1 MSELPNGWIPTHAIE
16 IATPIRGVTYKK
28 EQSCDIPSLGYTAVL
43 RANNIQKDKINL
55 TDLVYV
61 PNECIS
67 NEQQLLEND
76 IVIAMSS
83 GSASVVGKTAQIA
96 EEINASFGAFCGTL
110 RPSHFIEPR
119 YLGHFLKSDAY
130 RSRISEL
137 SRGVNINNLKW
148 SHFEEIEIPL
158 APLPEQK
165 RIADKLDTLLA
176 RIDACR
182 DRLDCIPK
190 IIKQFRQSVLAA
202 ATSGRLTEDWR
213 AAQADRVAQ
222 MQPQEESGM
231 VARDA
236 AHCLYE
242 VSHTP
247 DFAALHPGYTC
258 ATTLAN
264 LIHAS
269 HQAVGGHKTG
279 NAAAPTEDVHDLSP
293 EMFPQSWALITL
305 RDVVQP
311 NRPITYGILKP
322 GPEIDDGVSYIRVA
336 DFPGNKLNLATIRKT
351 SKSMDEEF
359 KRSRLRPGDLII
371 SIRGTVGR
379 IIFIPTELNGAN
391 ITQDSARLSIQ
402 PFVNSRFVYWYLQS
416 PMAQDRMK
424 GSTKGVAVRGINI
437 GDVRALQLPLP
448 SRSEQD
454 EIVRR
459 VENLF
464 DLADRLEARV
474 ATVRARVGSLT
485 PATLAKAFRGELVPQ
500 DPNDEPASVLLARIC
515 AERAGKPPARRT
527 GRGPAQ
533 SV

>member
-1 MSELPNGWIPTHAIE
+1 MSELPKGWVITTLDCA
-16 IATPIRGVTYKK
+16 AAWGSGGTPN
-28 EQSCDIPSLGYTAVL
+28 
-43 RANNIQKDKINL
+43 RANPNYYGGNIPWIKTGELGQSTIDDTDEKL
-55 TDLVYV
+55 TDAGLQNSSAKLFPAGSVA
-61 PNECIS
+61 
-67 NEQQLLEND
+67 
-76 IVIAMSS
+76 IAMY
-83 GSASVVGKTAQIA
+83 GATIGKASILGIQAATNQACAVGAPVDGITISKYLYYYLLSQKKYFVEAGKGGAQPNI
-96 EEINASFGAFCGTL
+96 SQTL
-110 RPSHFIEPR
+110 I
-119 YLGHFLKSDAY
+119 KS
-130 RSRISEL
+130 
-137 SRGVNINNLKW
+137 W
-148 SHFEEIEIPL
+148 PIPL
-158 APLPEQK
+158 APFPEQK
-165 RIADKLDTLLA
+165 RTVDKLDTLLA
-176 RIDACR
+176 RNDACR
-182 DRLDCIPK
+182 DRLDRIPK

-213 AAQADRVAQ
+213 AAQADRVAR
-222 MQPQEESGM
+222 MQPQPESGM

-236 AHCLYE
+236 AQGHYE
-242 VSHTP
+242 ATP
-247 DFAALHPGYTC
+247 ATDAVALHPGYTC

-293 EMFPQSWALITL
+293 EMFPQSWVLITL

-336 DFPGNKLNLATIRKT
+336 DFPRNKLNLATIRKT

-359 KRSRLRPGDLII
+359 KRSRLSPGDLLI

-379 IIFIPTELNGAN
+379 IIVIPTELNGAN

-464 DLADRLEARV
+464 ALADRLETRV
-474 ATVRARVGSLT
+474 ATARARGASLT
-485 PATLAKAFRGELVPQ
+485 PSTLAKAFRGELVPQ
-500 DPNDEPASVLLARIC
+500 DPNDEPASALLERIR
-515 AERAGKPPARRT
+515 AERAGKPPARRS
-527 GRGPAQ
+527 GRGPAK